1 MKYHALV
8 ITRDFAERTRARVAE
23 TRAALSRLK
32 EVSRDAIKQLDKIN
46 KQHTADRTRVYEKM
60 VQLGDDLVE
69 KLPDDA
75 SDEDSDRA
83 HALQEEVHALAS
95 EVEEVGGT
103 ASAVEDLESLLVD
116 AVREAFAAL
125 KEAESQLTK
134 VERLG
139 AKLGV

>member
-1 MKYHALV
+1 MPLV
-8 ITRDFAERTRARVAE
+8 ITREFADRTRARVAE

-46 KQHTADRTRVYEKM
+46 KQHTADRTRVYDKL

-83 HALQEEVHALAS
+83 YSLQEEVHTLAS
-95 EVEEVGGT
+95 EVEEISGT
-103 ASAVEDLESLLVD
+103 ASAVEDLESLLSD
-116 AVREAFAAL
+116 AVREAFAVL
-125 KEAESQLTK
+125 KETETQLAK
-134 VERLG
+134 VERIG